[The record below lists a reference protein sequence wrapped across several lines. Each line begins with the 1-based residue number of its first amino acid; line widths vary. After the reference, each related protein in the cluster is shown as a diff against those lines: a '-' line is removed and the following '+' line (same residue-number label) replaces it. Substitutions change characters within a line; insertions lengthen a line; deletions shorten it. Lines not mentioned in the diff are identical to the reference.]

1 MERGKYQ
8 NTLIF
13 MYIPKHFV
21 ENRIEVLHDLIDAN
35 QLATLVTMTADG
47 LTANHIPLLLSANP
61 APFGTLQGHVARAN
75 RVWRDFTPE
84 IETLVVFQSADA
96 YINPAWYATKQATG
110 KVVPT
115 WDYAVVHARGFL
127 RVVDDAVWLRAQIE
141 NLTAKMEAG
150 SAEPWRPSDA
160 PADYIEKLI
169 AAIVGIEIVIIKL
182 EGKWKV
188 SQNQPP
194 ENIAGVTN
202 GLRERNKTND
212 LKMAEL
218 VGERGIGDES

>member
-1 MERGKYQ
+1 
-8 NTLIF
+8 

-35 QLATLVTMTADG
+35 PLAAIVIMTADG
-47 LTANHIPLLLSANP
+47 LTANHLPLLLSANP

-96 YINPAWYATKQATG
+96 YINPAWYAMKRETG

-115 WDYAVVHARGFL
+115 WDYAVVHAHGFL
-127 RVVDDAVWLRAQIE
+127 RVVGDAVWLRAQIE

-150 SAEPWRPSDA
+150 SAEPWQPSDA

-169 AAIVGIEIVIIKL
+169 AAVVGIEIEITKL

-194 ENIAGVTN
+194 ENLTGVAN
-202 GLRERNKTND
+202 GLRERNTAND
-212 LKMAEL
+212 LRMAEL
-218 VGERGIGDES
+218 VSERGIGDGS

>member
-1 MERGKYQ
+1 
-8 NTLIF
+8 
-13 MYIPKHFV
+13 MYLPKHFV
-21 ENRIEVLHDLIDAN
+21 ENRIEVLHDLIN
-35 QLATLVTMTADG
+35 SNPLATLVTMTADG
-47 LTANHIPLLLSANP
+47 LTANHIPLILSPNP

-84 IETLVVFQSADA
+84 VETLIVFQSADA
-96 YINPAWYATKQATG
+96 YINPAWYATKRETG

-115 WDYAVVHARGFL
+115 WDYAVVHAHGFL
-127 RVVDDAVWLRAQIE
+127 RVIDDAVWLRRQIE
-141 NLTAKMEAG
+141 NLTAQMETD
-150 SAEPWRPSDA
+150 SAEPWQPSDA

-188 SQNQPP
+188 SQNQSP
-194 ENIAGVTN
+194 ENMAGVTN

-212 LKMAEL
+212 LEMAEL
-218 VGERGIGDES
+218 VAERSVSDGN